1 MKNIFYIL
9 LLVSVFSSC
18 SDYQKLLKSESI
30 ADKFKAGD
38 SLYNIGKYDKA
49 NKLFAQIVPNYKGK
63 PQAEKLMYLYA
74 SSFFKMKDF
83 YVAGYQFDRFVSSY
97 PKSEKIEEAAFLSA
111 KSAFMLSP
119 VFTKD
124 QKDTRAAIEK
134 IQEFINV
141 YPNSNYVAEANQL
154 VNELDLKL
162 QKKAFAIA
170 KQYRDI
176 APQYSKDF
184 NAAIKSFD
192 NFIFEFPGS
201 ALREDALFYK
211 FDAAYQQAVNSV
223 EYKKKGRLEQAKE
236 YYIAFI
242 KVYADSKYTQ
252 DANKMVSDIDEQLKV
267 YSTKS

>member
-1 MKNIFYIL
+1 MKNLLYLFIL
-9 LLVSVFSSC
+9 VVVISSC

-38 SLYNIGKYDKA
+38 SLYNEGKYDKA

-63 PQAEKLMYLYA
+63 PQAEKLMYLYS
-74 SSFFKMKDF
+74 SSFFKMKDY
-83 YVAGYQFDRFVSSY
+83 YVAGYQFDRFVTSY
-97 PKSEKIEEAAFLSA
+97 PKSEKKEEAAFLSA
-111 KSAFMLSP
+111 KSAYLLSP

-124 QKDTRAAIEK
+124 QKETRDAIEK

-141 YPNSNYVAEANQL
+141 YPDSEHVAEANQL

-211 FDAAYQQAVNSV
+211 FDAAYQQALNSV
-223 EYKKKGRLEQAKE
+223 EYKKKGRLEQAQE
-236 YYIAFI
+236 YFVAFQ
-242 KVYADSKYTQ
+242 KGYSDSKYTE
-252 DANKMVSDIDEQLKV
+252 DANRMALEIEEQLKV